1 MKHLIVT
8 FVIALLAGCAAST
21 STTTEHYVEKYI
33 PSKFDSTVNMKFAEL
48 AVMNKEA
55 VLQCNKPSFSLTAK
69 DLDRKANVLVS
80 ATRYA
85 YTDVMRIANSIS
97 VNYGEMLRTYNNG
110 GVPPSETY
118 CETKLRI
125 NGANID
131 RALSILGD
139 KAK

>member
-1 MKHLIVT
+1 MKT
-8 FVIALLAGCAAST
+8 FIAAIAFIFLAGC
-21 STTTEHYVEKYI
+21 TTTEHYVETYV
-33 PSKFDSTVNMKFAEL
+33 PSKFDPAINVKFAEL
-48 AVMNKEA
+48 AVMNREA

-69 DLDRKANVLVS
+69 DLDRQAKVLVS

-97 VNYGEMLRTYNNG
+97 VNYSEMLRTYNNG
-110 GVPPSETY
+110 GIPPSDAY

-131 RALSILGD
+131 RALSLLGD